1 MTSRNLWNYYREKMN
16 GNINENDAANCRKD
30 NSKTVTKY
38 LKLIWNTSVDNN
50 TLETETAVS

>member
-16 GNINENDAANCRKD
+16 GNINENDAANCRID

-38 LKLIWNTSVDNN
+38 LKLIWNTSVSNN
-50 TLETETAVS
+50 TLDTEIAVS